1 MYVGALPVM
10 TYMGGSALNGYL
22 FQASGIHVMKMI
34 GISQVEVYERV
45 GKSGIRMGISILLV
59 LQCH

>member
-45 GKSGIRMGISILLV
+45 GKSDI
-59 LQCH
+59 